1 MCGRFVSR
9 EQAAIEREYN
19 VRVRNPFER
28 VYNAAPTMSL
38 PVIRTIAGAE
48 IGADSGADSDTDTA
62 AGAGPGTGA
71 ASPAREALG
80 MRWGLIPHWWSQPS
94 LPTATIN
101 ARSEEA
107 AAKPMWRGALRH
119 SRCLVP
125 ALGWYEWR
133 LESSGKVPY
142 FIHAPGGHAPGGLRG
157 IVFAGLWSEWRNPAG
172 EPQLSFAILTRA
184 ASETMSA
191 LHNRMPVVLPP
202 SSWDDWLAPWPGGH
216 ADRLAA
222 QVAGSEGNFEF
233 YPVSRYVNAPR
244 NQGERC
250 IEPATTGLGP

>member
-9 EQAAIEREYN
+9 EQAAVEREYN
-19 VRVRNPFER
+19 VKVRNPFER

-38 PVIRTIAGAE
+38 PVIRVDG
-48 IGADSGADSDTDTA
+48 SG
-62 AGAGPGTGA
+62 GGTG
-71 ASPAREALG
+71 REALS
-80 MRWGLIPHWWSQPS
+80 MRWGLIPGWWSRPS

-107 AAKPMWRGALRH
+107 AVKPMWRNALRH

-142 FIHAPGGHAPGGLRG
+142 FCHEPGAHAAGGLAG
-157 IVFAGLWSEWRNPAG
+157 MAFAGLWSEWKNPAG
-172 EPQLSFAILTRA
+172 ESQLSFAILTRA
-184 ASETMSA
+184 ASEPMMA
-191 LHNRMPVVLPP
+191 LHKRMPVVLPP

-222 QVAGSEGNFEF
+222 QVAGSEGDFEY

-250 IEPATTGLGP
+250 IEPTTTGLGA

>member
-19 VRVRNPFER
+19 IKVRNPFER

-38 PVIRTIAGAE
+38 PVIRNIEEAAEAG
-48 IGADSGADSDTDTA
+48 
-62 AGAGPGTGA
+62 
-71 ASPAREALG
+71 REALG
-80 MRWGLIPHWWSQPS
+80 MRWGLIPGWWSQPT
-94 LPTATIN
+94 LPTASIN

-107 AAKPMWRGALRH
+107 AAKPMWRDAVRR

-133 LESSGKVPY
+133 AETDGKVAY
-142 FIHAPGGHAPGGLRG
+142 FCHKKAGLTG
-157 IVFAGLWSEWRNPAG
+157 ISFAGLWAAWKDPQG
-172 EPQLSFAILTRA
+172 ELQLSFSILTRA
-184 ASETMSA
+184 ASPSMAA

-202 SSWDDWLAPWPGGH
+202 SAWDAWLERWPDRH
-216 ADRLAA
+216 AERLAA
-222 QVAGSEGNFEF
+222 QVAESEGDFEF
-233 YPVSRYVNAPR
+233 YAVSRYVNSTR

-250 IEPATTGLGP
+250 IQPATPS